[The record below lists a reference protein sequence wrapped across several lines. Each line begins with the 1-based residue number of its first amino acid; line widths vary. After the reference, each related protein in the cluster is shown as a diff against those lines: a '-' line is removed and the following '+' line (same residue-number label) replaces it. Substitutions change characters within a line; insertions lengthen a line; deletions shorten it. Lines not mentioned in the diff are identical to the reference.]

1 MVDASNGEL
10 LWMLGYDQDV
20 SYTGAV
26 PPVGELRTEAS
37 DTEPRLLTKEE
48 EFNFPIP
55 TALTAVDKDNNGYVD
70 TLYFGNIG
78 GHLFKTDISGSDP
91 LAWKTHI
98 LFKTVIVDKAA
109 STISEIDDTL
119 PVFTLEDKAETAG
132 FAAGDSV
139 MGKTSYATG
148 YIRELYLKTI
158 TVTVTSGTFQVD
170 EQIASRTY
178 DPIYLAPSLTYDRC
192 FKLWT
197 MIGTGDRDRPRTNKT
212 NGHFVIF
219 KENGTYLHQVDND
232 VTSGDDTQYLQDLS
246 DMWVD
251 DTLTYTSLVDVN
263 GWYFK
268 FPDTAEKLF
277 DPEPVMI
284 PDKDFNPRLI
294 FNTYQP
300 PAESVKSVDNPC
312 ISPDEG
318 TMTLYELLLGCG
330 LNDTI
335 GGDTQQGRIAGGG
348 VYGGKEYILYEGTDG
363 NVASAPGSDEQGDS
377 NIGTRWSDLGYHGGI
392 VFWKEKK
399 R

>member
-1 MVDASNGEL
+1 MNNSEYL
-10 LWMLGYDQDV
+10 F
-20 SYTGAV
+20 
-26 PPVGELRTEAS
+26 E
-37 DTEPRLLTKEE
+37 EE

-55 TALTAVDKDNNGYVD
+55 SSLTAVDKDNNGYVD

-91 LAWKTHI
+91 LAWKTNI
-98 LFKTVIVDKAA
+98 LFKTVIVDKGA
-109 STISEIDDTL
+109 STISAIDATL
-119 PVFTLEDKAETAG
+119 PVLTLAEKAEIAG
-132 FAAGDSV
+132 FAVGDTV
-139 MGKTSYATG
+139 MGKTSFATG
-148 YIRELYLKTI
+148 YIRGVDLRDI
-158 TVTVTSGTFQVD
+158 TVNVTSGTFQVD
-170 EQIASRTY
+170 EQIVTRTY

-192 FKLWT
+192 FKLWA

-212 NGHFVIF
+212 SGHFVIF
-219 KENGTYLHQVDND
+219 KENGTNLHQVDND
-232 VTSGDDTQYLQDLS
+232 VTDGDDSQHLQDLS
-246 DMWVD
+246 AMWVD

-284 PDKDFNPRLI
+284 PDKNFNPRLI

-300 PAESVKSVDNPC
+300 PAESVKLLDHPC
-312 ISPDEG
+312 TSPDEG

-377 NIGTRWSDLGYHGGI
+377 NIGTRWSELGYHGGI